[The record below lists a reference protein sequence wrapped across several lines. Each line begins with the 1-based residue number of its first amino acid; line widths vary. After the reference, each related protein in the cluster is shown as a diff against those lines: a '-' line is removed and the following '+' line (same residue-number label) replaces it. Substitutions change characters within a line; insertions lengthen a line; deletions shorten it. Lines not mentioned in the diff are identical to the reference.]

1 VDSSRL
7 HLPEIVN
14 MMRTAALEG
23 DVVARIYSSDAMAT
37 PFFSEEVALLT
48 AVGIEVEV
56 IGNTALS

>member
-1 VDSSRL
+1 
-7 HLPEIVN
+7 